1 MIRRALAALL
11 LTAACTGCTWYD
23 IYRMRKVQ
31 ADMAEGYRAYCAEH
45 VKECVDA
52 YNRAQVDLNAN
63 VNLNRR

>member
-1 MIRRALAALL
+1 MKTLRLILPALL
-11 LTAACTGCTWYD
+11 LAAGLTGCPAYEV
-23 IYRMRKVQ
+23 YRMMKVR

-52 YNRAQVDLNAN
+52 YNRGQVD